1 MQSTIYNFRL
11 WNVIL
16 KLKLPITLPN
26 RTNNS
31 DIVFQRLYQAFYLV
45 LSAIILFCFCDTSL
59 LIIENGML
67 FFGFSI
73 WSKTTCSLFFFPIWN
88 LHDNSLV
95 FRFHPYFHHLC
106 LPTKYL
112 VRRWR
117 TISTLQSP
125 CTDTGYAV
133 LQPCRYKSVHKLQG
147 SSSHSII
154 QNIFTTRQHN
164 VFNTKQPVD
173 EFLISPAV
181 YPYNGKVWD

>member
-31 DIVFQRLYQAFYLV
+31 DIVFNVYTK
-45 LSAIILFCFCDTSL
+45 LFIS
-59 LIIENGML
+59 
-67 FFGFSI
+67 FFLQS
-73 WSKTTCSLFFFPIWN
+73 FFFVFVILPCWSLKTECSFLALAFDQK
-88 LHDNSLV
+88 LHVLFSFFPSETSMTIVWFLDFIHISIT
-95 FRFHPYFHHLC
+95 YAS
-106 LPTKYL
+106 PTKYL